1 MEPATIAS
9 QLRELAVYYELDGDR
24 HRAFAYDRAAKSV
37 EAANGLH
44 RLIEEG
50 RLEELPGIGSSIARV
65 IAELYRR
72 GTVTVLERLRAAWP
86 AVVIE
91 LAQLPKVGVQ
101 RARKS
106 FQALAPADLE
116 AVAIACKAGLL
127 SEIPGFGK
135 VSEKKVLEAIE
146 DRRTKGAQVIL
157 IEAEDHAASLAHHLR
172 ADPAAKRV
180 ESCGPV
186 RRWSEIVDKL
196 AYAVASDDRDAI
208 ANRLQSFP
216 LVTSIDRNT

>member
-50 RLEELPGIGSSIARV
+50 RLEELPGVGSSIARV
-65 IAELYRR
+65 VAELYRR
-72 GTVTVLERLRAAWP
+72 GTVTVLERLRAQWP

-101 RARKS
+101 KARKI
-106 FQALAPADLE
+106 FQAIAPADLE
-116 AVAIACKAGLL
+116 AVAAAARAGVL
-127 SEIPGFGK
+127 SELPGFGK
-135 VSEKKVLEAIE
+135 VSEQKVLKATK
-146 DRRTKGAQVIL
+146 RRRSKGAQMIL
-157 IEAEDHAASLAHHLR
+157 IEAEDHALSLAHHLR
-172 ADPAAKRV
+172 GDPAAKRV
-180 ESCGPV
+180 EVCGPV
-186 RRWSEIVDKL
+186 RRWCEVIDRL

-208 ANRLQSFP
+208 ADRLQAYG
-216 LVTSIDRNT
+216 LV